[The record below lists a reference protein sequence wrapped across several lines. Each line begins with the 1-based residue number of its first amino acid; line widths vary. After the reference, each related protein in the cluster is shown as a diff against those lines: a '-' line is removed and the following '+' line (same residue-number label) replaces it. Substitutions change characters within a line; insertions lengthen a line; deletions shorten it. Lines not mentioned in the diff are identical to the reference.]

1 MINFYDKQKYA
12 IFISKLSIAVVI
24 TLLVSCDNETKMTGE
39 SARTMPGI
47 TDASKPLPEQASSDD
62 GKPVEPP
69 AGPTV
74 VVPPAGPTVVV
85 QPAIPTAVVQ
95 RPVDGVWSAWSACS
109 ASCGGGTQTRTCT
122 NPPPA
127 NGGAQCDGGNTQ
139 SCNQTAC
146 PAQCY
151 TGRCDVPN
159 CGGTGN
165 THPVQGFCMFGS
177 YLPHGATIYKVT
189 HPCGYFYSADQ
200 YEMVRAN
207 NDIARQGKS
216 YTLTQ
221 QLVTCNNGYLP

>member
-1 MINFYDKQKYA
+1 
-12 IFISKLSIAVVI
+12 
-24 TLLVSCDNETKMTGE
+24 MTGE

-74 VVPPAGPTVVV
+74 VVQPAIPTAVV

-95 RPVDGVWSAWSACS
+95 PAGPPVVNGVWTAWSACS

-165 THPVQGFCMFGS
+165 THPVQGPCRFGS

-189 HPCGYFYSADQ
+189 HPCGYFYSKDQ

-207 NDIARQGKS
+207 NDIAGQGKS